1 MGSFSLES
9 CFSCGFVLLFFFFM
23 QILLSVLICL
33 EPVLK
38 SFFEKNFFLNYSW
51 KEFFLSDL
59 KSLGA
64 GGTYSLMPLESPVVF
79 SLFRSASMFRK

>member
-1 MGSFSLES
+1 
-9 CFSCGFVLLFFFFM
+9 M

-38 SFFEKNFFLNYSW
+38 SFEKKFFLNCSW